1 MKSLLAPLVMLALI
15 AAAPAP
21 SPTATPDPHVYN
33 DTAMHFEAPAD
44 YYALGQQQVD
54 STKLDGP
61 TVVAVWVKFPRQQN
75 QRTLT
80 ISLEPYDGGIDSAGY
95 EVYVENELRG
105 KIDGVFIS
113 AKESTRLTNGMPAY
127 FMSVTA
133 GSGFDAQKFYQEVWF
148 DGVRGVTISLAGR
161 LGEITDKEA
170 KDAFEN
176 ASAVLYPVGR
186 L

>member
-1 MKSLLAPLVMLALI
+1 MKSLLAPLALLALV
-15 AAAPAP
+15 AAVPTPAP
-21 SPTATPDPHVYN
+21 SPTPDPYVYN
-33 DTAMHFEAPAD
+33 DTAMHFEAPRD

-54 STKLDGP
+54 STKLDG
-61 TVVAVWVKFPRQQN
+61 QQN

-80 ISLEPYDGGIDSAGY
+80 ISLEPYDGGTDSTGY

-105 KIDGVFIS
+105 KIDGVFIGS
-113 AKESTRLTNGMPAY
+113 KEAVRLTNGMPAY

-170 KDAFEN
+170 KDAFKN
-176 ASAVLYPVGR
+176 ASATLYPVGR